1 MPKKLLSLLRQPA
14 VLLLLAAE
22 LLVVGFALAAALR
35 PAAVYEFAADQW
47 VPVAQNSQIGT
58 DENGYVGVTE
68 MTDGEDILSTPS
80 MALPAGHY
88 AVTLDYNCIPSVW
101 EGGVE
106 RRSCIYL
113 QSDMRGGNG

>member
-1 MPKKLLSLLRQPA
+1 MPKKLLSLLRRPA

-47 VPVAQNSQIGT
+47 VSVAQNSQIGT

-106 RRSCIYL
+106 RRSCVYL
-113 QSDMRGGNG
+113 QSDMRGGG